1 MLNRKLL
8 NKTLTSQQVAEIPD
22 GENCFDAGKQWINI
36 NINENFIFF
45 KIEHFDRIICNSVR
59 VAMQRG

>member
-22 GENCFDAGKQWINI
+22 GENCFDAGKQ
-36 NINENFIFF
+36 
-45 KIEHFDRIICNSVR
+45 
-59 VAMQRG
+59 